1 MSLLWQLQTEM
12 LSFFFEPNRLLD
24 VVSSFLQ
31 GEGFLA
37 GCGFWGKEETSAEFQ
52 LAKLQENLYIIA
64 GGIRNFR
71 FWRLLYE
78 CMHEIWWFFFL
89 TARERKILSICQF
102 PKNLPPGTRSIGV
115 LRTLNNPGF
124 LWRHQNRNPSSYGT
138 THAHALLSSHV
149 LIVTSCKIVE
159 K

>member
-52 LAKLQENLYIIA
+52 LAKLQENMYIIF
-64 GGIRNFR
+64 GGISQFS
-71 FWRLLYE
+71 
-78 CMHEIWWFFFL
+78 FL
-89 TARERKILSICQF
+89 TLIIWMYAWNLMIFF
-102 PKNLPPGTRSIGV
+102 PNSKGKKNPIHMPISKKSTAW
-115 LRTLNNPGF
+115 NAF
-124 LWRHQNRNPSSYGT
+124 NRRFENT
-138 THAHALLSSHV
+138 
-149 LIVTSCKIVE
+149 E
-159 K
+159 